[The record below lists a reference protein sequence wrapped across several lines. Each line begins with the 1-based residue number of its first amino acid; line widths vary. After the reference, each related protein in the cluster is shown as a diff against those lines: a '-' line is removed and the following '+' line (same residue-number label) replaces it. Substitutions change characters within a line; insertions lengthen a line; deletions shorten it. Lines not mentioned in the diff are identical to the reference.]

1 MQTKECFVMKRK
13 VSINI
18 GPFQKEMG
26 DIEALK
32 FAKSIGADA
41 VDYNLCGLE
50 HDYRQP
56 SSVYSKSMDEIA
68 TYYEKVGK
76 AAKETGIEIG
86 QTHGR
91 IEGFKNKPD
100 EDEALVKNSEI
111 DCMATKL
118 LDCPYCVMHG
128 VTTIFMGPDCD
139 PKLMRDLN
147 FDMFC
152 RFLEYAKKYDITL
165 ATETF
170 GDAVKFNS
178 CDFFGNIDEFIKT
191 YNRICAVSD
200 NRKYLKYCVDT
211 GHSNKA
217 SRFNNNPT
225 PGDVIRMLGGDI
237 VCLHLND
244 NDKLTDQHKTPKTGT
259 IDWNDVFDA
268 LDEVGYNGIYN
279 MELSHNHFG
288 KGFMKESA
296 EFSVKVMK
304 YMLEERYG
312 K

>member
-1 MQTKECFVMKRK
+1 MDRK
-13 VSINI
+13 ISINI
-18 GPFQKEMG
+18 GDFQRTMG
-26 DIEALK
+26 EIEALK
-32 FAKSIGADA
+32 FAKSIGADG
-41 VDYNLCGLE
+41 VDFDLCSARYNYKNPE
-50 HDYRQP
+50 
-56 SSVYSKSMDEIA
+56 SIYSKSIDEIA
-68 TYYEKVGK
+68 SHYENVRKT
-76 AAKETGIEIG
+76 ADELGIKIY

-91 IEGFKNKPD
+91 IEGFKNIPE
-100 EDEALVKNSEI
+100 EDEAMVKNAEI
-111 DCMATKL
+111 DCMVTKI

-139 PKLMRDLN
+139 KKLMRDLN

-152 RFLEYAKKYDITL
+152 KYLEYAKKYNIII

-191 YNRICAVSD
+191 YNRVCAVGN
-200 NRKYLKYCVDT
+200 NRDYFKICVDT

-217 SRFNNNPT
+217 TRFNNNPS
-225 PGDVIRMLGGDI
+225 PADVIRMLGGNI

-244 NDKLTDQHKTPKTGT
+244 NDTLTDQHKIPMTGT
-259 IDWNDVFDA
+259 INWKDVFDA
-268 LDEVGYNGIYN
+268 LDEVGYKGVYN

-288 KGFMKESA
+288 KGFMKEHA
-296 EFSVKVMK
+296 EFAVKVMK